1 MNQADGPGTVRT
13 GIISPDPGRPDTG
26 SSSSGESP
34 LQRTA
39 ANPGIANPARVYD
52 ALLGGK
58 DNYAADR
65 AVAEKLAAAKPALL
79 ANVRANRAYLGRV
92 VRYLATECGIRQ
104 FLDLGTGLPSL
115 ENTHEVAQRAVPSS
129 RIVYVDNDPVVLAH
143 ARALLV
149 STVEGATS
157 YLSAEIREPGPVLE
171 RAAETLDF
179 GKPIAVML
187 LGVLYMIPDADQPYG
202 KVATYMDAVVPGSYL
217 AISHPASDVDAEE
230 AAEAAREYDDALP
243 TTQTNRNRAQVIK
256 FFDGLE
262 LIEPGVVQLNKWRPD
277 PGDVDPGIEISSWAG
292 LGLKH

>member
-1 MNQADGPGTVRT
+1 MNQADGPNTGSAGTV
-13 GIISPDPGRPDTG
+13 
-26 SSSSGESP
+26 ESP

-39 ANPGIANPARVYD
+39 INPSIANPARVYD

-92 VRYLATECGIRQ
+92 VRYLATECGILQ

-115 ENTHEVAQRAVPSS
+115 DNTHEVAQRAAPSS

-149 STVEGATS
+149 STPEGSTS
-157 YLSAEIREPGPVLE
+157 FLSAEIREPEPILE

-187 LGVLYMIPDADQPYG
+187 LGVLYMIPDAEEPYA
-202 KVATYMDAVVPGSYL
+202 KVAAYMDAVAPGSYL

-230 AAEAAREYDDALP
+230 AARAARAYDNALP
-243 TTQTNRNRAQVIK
+243 TTQTNRNRAQVTK
-256 FFDGLE
+256 FFDALE

-277 PGDVDPGIEISSWAG
+277 PGDADPGIEISSWAG
-292 LGLKH
+292 LALKRQPTAVGRPIRRSPR

>member
-1 MNQADGPGTVRT
+1 MNQADGPGTVRA
-13 GIISPDPGRPDTG
+13 GIISSDPGLPDTG
-26 SSSSGESP
+26 SSGSGESP
-34 LQRTA
+34 LQRTV

-58 DNYAADR
+58 DNFAADR

-115 ENTHEVAQRAVPSS
+115 ENTHEVAQRAAPSS

-157 YLSAEIREPGPVLE
+157 YLSAEIREPERVLE

-179 GKPIAVML
+179 GKPIAIML

-202 KVATYMDAVVPGSYL
+202 TVAAYVDAVAPGSYL

-230 AAEAAREYDDALP
+230 AAEAAREYDNALP
-243 TTQTNRNRAQVIK
+243 TTQTNRNRAQVTK

-277 PGDVDPGIEISSWAG
+277 SGDVDPGIEISSWAG
-292 LGLKH
+292 LGLNH